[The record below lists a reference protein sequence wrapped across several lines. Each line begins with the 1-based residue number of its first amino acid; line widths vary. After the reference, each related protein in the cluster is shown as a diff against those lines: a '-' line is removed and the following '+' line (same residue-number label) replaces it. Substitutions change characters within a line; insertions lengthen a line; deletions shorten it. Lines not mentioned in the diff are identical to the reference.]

1 MNSKLSQLYL
11 KSMDQ
16 GRIVFVGLLIALIF
30 TANFPQAAYASGL
43 SLVPVFNISEKQY
56 ILKSAFTQDLLTK
69 RFAEAEANVLVEKKM
84 SIVRTM
90 KVTSTAYSSTV
101 DQCDSTP
108 CIAAD
113 GYNVC
118 ANGQENVVAANF
130 LKFGTKIKIPEL
142 YGDKIFTVHDRMH
155 SRFSNRVDLWKLS
168 RESALQYGK
177 RTIKIEIL
185 G

>member
-1 MNSKLSQLYL
+1 MKSAKTDLLSQ
-11 KSMDQ
+11 
-16 GRIVFVGLLIALIF
+16 
-30 TANFPQAAYASGL
+30 
-43 SLVPVFNISEKQY
+43 
-56 ILKSAFTQDLLTK
+56 
-69 RFAEAEANVLVEKKM
+69 RFAEAEAKLATEKLLKT
-84 SIVRTM
+84 VRTM
-90 KVTSTAYSSTV
+90 VVTSTAYSSTV

-113 GYNVC
+113 GFNVC

-142 YGDKIFTVHDRMH
+142 YGDKVFTVHDRMH
-155 SRFSNRVDLWKLS
+155 PRFNNRVDLWKLS
-168 RESALQYGK
+168 RERAIQYGK

>member
-1 MNSKLSQLYL
+1 MT
-11 KSMDQ
+11 DQ
-16 GRIVFVGLLIALIF
+16 VRLIFIGLLITLF
-30 TANFPQAAYASGL
+30 MTANFPQVVYAEPSWL
-43 SLVPVFNISEKQY
+43 PTFNNQEKEY
-56 ILKSAFTQDLLTK
+56 LLKASKTDLLTK
-69 RFAEAEANVLVEKKM
+69 RFAEAEAKTIAEKALET
-84 SIVRTM
+84 VRTM
-90 KVTSTAYSSTV
+90 VVTSTAYSSTV

-118 ANGQENVVAANF
+118 TAGQENVVAANF

-142 YGDKIFTVHDRMH
+142 YGDKVFTVHDRMH
-155 SRFSNRVDLWKLS
+155 PRFNNRVDLWKLS
-168 RESALQYGK
+168 RDSAIQYGK